1 MELIAKLR
9 ISSVAL
15 PPKMFIS
22 KKIFYSLS
30 WDMRM
35 KERGDNSPPNNSNAI
50 ARTRKR
56 KAGICKMFKKVG
68 EEASLP
74 SLQGGSLPLG

>member
-9 ISSVAL
+9 ISSMAV

-22 KKIFYSLS
+22 KKIFYSLG

-50 ARTRKR
+50 ART
-56 KAGICKMFKKVG
+56 KKK
-68 EEASLP
+68 ESRNM
-74 SLQGGSLPLG
+74 